1 LRLGAWLASVGTD
14 ERLDP
19 CLPGGRLGEHGLTDG
34 PDSDGNSNRAGFL
47 GFAAHEVRNPLS
59 TALWSAELLSRMP
72 PEDRSGARAERLSAM
87 CLRSISR
94 VRQLIEDHFLCQ
106 RLDVGGILLRFE
118 PVPLR
123 EVIDATLARPA
134 ERGEV
139 TVDVEPVLAVRADRT
154 LVERAVDA
162 LVAVAS
168 ADKAAL
174 RIEARATGSGQIAL
188 TVSGHP
194 PVSGALED
202 PTKGSPSDAQGRSLA
217 LPLARRIAA
226 TLGGALATSDAGYI
240 LSLPEAESYIAR
252 PKPAAHP

>member
-1 LRLGAWLASVGTD
+1 MTEGSENG
-14 ERLDP
+14 
-19 CLPGGRLGEHGLTDG
+19 
-34 PDSDGNSNRAGFL
+34 GNSNRAGFL

-59 TALWSAELLSRMP
+59 TALWSAELLSRMS
-72 PEDRSGARAERLSAM
+72 PEDRSGPRAERLSAM
-87 CLRSISR
+87 CLRSVAR
-94 VRQLIEDHFLCQ
+94 VRQLIEDHFLCE

-118 PVPLR
+118 GVSLR

-139 TVDVEPVLAVRADRT
+139 TVDVDPALAVRGDRM

-168 ADKAAL
+168 ADKATL
-174 RIEARATGSGQIAL
+174 RIEAQVTGSGRIAL
-188 TVSGHP
+188 TVAGQP
-194 PVSGALED
+194 PVPGALED
-202 PTKGSPSDAQGRSLA
+202 PTKGSLGDARGRSLA
-217 LPLARRIAA
+217 LPLARRIATA
-226 TLGGALATSDAGYI
+226 LGGALAASDAGYI